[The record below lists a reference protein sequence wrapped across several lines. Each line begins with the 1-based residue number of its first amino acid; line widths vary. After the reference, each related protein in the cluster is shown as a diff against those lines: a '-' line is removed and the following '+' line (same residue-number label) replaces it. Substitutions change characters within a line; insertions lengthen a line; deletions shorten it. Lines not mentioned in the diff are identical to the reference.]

1 MRKHVWSLQRHTF
14 NCCPNKCNLMG
25 RAVLLED
32 FSFFTIYGRP
42 QCNLVGIKR
51 SYPFRYLL
59 SRHALLIVA
68 SSASSG
74 TPNAPYKSLSRSTAS
89 WSNIFSDFKANFVL
103 SALRFPSSACPS
115 CWQVSLHRYPTHADL
130 HHPLKGTCSSVYQQ
144 RRGSHPSVAAEGP
157 RAP

>member
-1 MRKHVWSLQRHTF
+1 MCIYIYIYIYIISKYTYIYIYLYT
-14 NCCPNKCNLMG
+14 CN
-25 RAVLLED
+25 
-32 FSFFTIYGRP
+32 FFCYIYGRP

-130 HHPLKGTCSSVYQQ
+130 HHQSVPAATGLAPVCGCGGAPSSL
-144 RRGSHPSVAAEGP
+144 SH
-157 RAP
+157 